1 MNMSSL
7 IPASLSTNIVLSL
20 CELDEFLSRLFI
32 LSVRVARANSWKWS
46 IFEFESSIYISFS
59 GLVPYQFSHWF
70 IGSYTTVYPLSS
82 ILCRRVLLPAPMSAS
97 IEIIFGVD
105 IVVLILTNI
114 LFLV

>member
-1 MNMSSL
+1 MKMSSL
-7 IPASLSTNIVLSL
+7 IPASRSTKMMLSL
-20 CELDEFLSRLFI
+20 CELDEFFNRFCI
-32 LSVRVARANSWKWS
+32 LYVRVDKANSWKCN
-46 IFEFESSIYISFS
+46 IFVSSIYISFS